1 MSKIPPHIVDQILQT
16 ARIEEV
22 IGEFVQLKRAGS
34 NLKGLSPFTDE
45 KTPSFVVSPAKQIF
59 KCFSTGKGGNAAS
72 FLMEKEHFSYPE
84 ALRWLAKRYNIEVPE
99 EREATAEE
107 LAALNERESFL
118 IINEF
123 AKNAFSE
130 MLLNSQEGKAIG
142 LSYFEE
148 RGFTRATIDKF
159 QLGYCLNTGS
169 AFTDLALEKGYN
181 KDYLEAIGL
190 TKSKEERTFDFFKG
204 RVMFPIHSVSGRV
217 LGFGGRTL
225 LSDKK
230 VAKYFNSPE
239 SIIYNKS
246 EILYGLY
253 FAKGDIVKY
262 NECLLCEGYTDVIS
276 MHQAGIQNVVSSSGT
291 SLTKEQ
297 VKLVSRYT
305 KNLTILYDG
314 DAAGIK
320 ASFRGIDLILEEG
333 LNVKVVLFPDGE
345 DPDSFSKSRSSAE
358 LSAYIAGHKQDF
370 ISFKASILLADG
382 ANDPILRAGL
392 IKDIVHSVSL
402 IPDQITRSV
411 YVQQLAQQFDISE
424 SIVQSELLN
433 LRKSA
438 MAKTYQDPTIGAI
451 ELPKNPAPQSL
462 EASPETAADH
472 TIFEAELIRVL
483 IKYGTRALIWQELG
497 QPETQTSVIELI
509 VHELQKDE
517 LFFENPLYEE
527 IYRIF
532 EKGALEEQ
540 TLYESSFFLRHEN
553 QQIVQFVADIEA
565 QEQELSHN
573 WVARYKIQ
581 TKTESDDLYQTVVQV
596 IYRFKLAFV
605 EQKINQIRSELTQDT
620 LKDDDLLLA
629 LGELVSLEKVKML
642 LSEQIGITLIRW
654 HVCRNLI
661 LHRPIQNLL
670 LESYFSDPDFFGCG
684 HFAPLGSQGLKRL
697 CQKCQPPT
705 RSKANGPL
713 APRESECI
721 FIGNLRRYP

>member
-99 EREATAEE
+99 EREASAEE

-123 AKNAFSE
+123 AKNTFSQ
-130 MLLNSQEGKAIG
+130 MLLNDQEGKAIG

-148 RGFTRATIDKF
+148 RGFSRATIEKF

-169 AFTDLALEKGYN
+169 AFTDLALDKGYN
-181 KDYLEAIGL
+181 KAYLEAIGL
-190 TKSKEERTFDFFKG
+190 TKSKENRYFDFFKG
-204 RVMFPIHSVSGRV
+204 RVIFPIHSVSGRV

-239 SIIYNKS
+239 SSIYNKS
-246 EILYGLY
+246 EILYGLH

-320 ASFRGIDLILEEG
+320 ASFRGIDLILEGG

-358 LSAYIAGHKQDF
+358 LSAYIAAHKQDF
-370 ISFKASILLADG
+370 ISFKAGILLADG

-392 IKDIVHSVSL
+392 IKDIVNSVSL

-433 LRKSA
+433 LRKTTL
-438 MAKTYQDPTIGAI
+438 AKTYQDPALGNI
-451 ELPKNPAPQSL
+451 ELPKNPSPQSL
-462 EASPETAADH
+462 EASPEKEADQ
-472 TIFEAELIRVL
+472 TIFEAEIIRML
-483 IKYGTRALIWQELG
+483 IKYGTRALIWQEPG

-509 VHELQKDE
+509 VQELKKDD
-517 LFFENPLYEE
+517 LHFVTPLYQE
-527 IYRIF
+527 IYSIF
-532 EKGALEEQ
+532 EKGVLEEN
-540 TLYESSFFLRHEN
+540 TFYESTFFLRHDD

-581 TKTESDDLYQTVVQV
+581 TKSESDDLYQTVVQV
-596 IYRFKLAFV
+596 IYRFKLSSV
-605 EQKINQIRSELTQDT
+605 EEKINKIRSELTQDL
-620 LKDDDLLLA
+620 LKDNDLLLA

-642 LSEQIGITLIRW
+642 LSEQIGITLIR
-654 HVCRNLI
+654 
-661 LHRPIQNLL
+661 
-670 LESYFSDPDFFGCG
+670 
-684 HFAPLGSQGLKRL
+684 
-697 CQKCQPPT
+697 
-705 RSKANGPL
+705 
-713 APRESECI
+713 
-721 FIGNLRRYP
+721 

>member
-99 EREATAEE
+99 EREASAEE

-123 AKNAFSE
+123 AKNTFSQ
-130 MLLNSQEGKAIG
+130 MLLNDQEGKAIG

-148 RGFTRATIDKF
+148 RGFSRATIEKF

-169 AFTDLALEKGYN
+169 AFTDLALDKGYN
-181 KDYLEAIGL
+181 KAYLEAIGL
-190 TKSKEERTFDFFKG
+190 TKSKENRYFDFFKG
-204 RVMFPIHSVSGRV
+204 RVIFPIHSVSGRV

-239 SIIYNKS
+239 SSIYNKS
-246 EILYGLY
+246 EILYGLH

-320 ASFRGIDLILEEG
+320 ASFRGIDLILEGG

-358 LSAYIAGHKQDF
+358 LSAYIAAHKQDF
-370 ISFKASILLADG
+370 ISFKAGILLADG

-392 IKDIVHSVSL
+392 IKDIVNSVSL

-433 LRKSA
+433 LRKTA
-438 MAKTYQDPTIGAI
+438 LAKTYQDPALGNI
-451 ELPKNPAPQSL
+451 ELPKNPSPQSL
-462 EASPETAADH
+462 EASPEKEADQ
-472 TIFEAELIRVL
+472 TIFEAEIIRML
-483 IKYGTRALIWQELG
+483 IKYGTRALIWQEPG

-509 VHELQKDE
+509 VQELKKDD
-517 LFFENPLYEE
+517 LHFVTPLYQE
-527 IYRIF
+527 IYSIF
-532 EKGALEEQ
+532 EKGVLEEN
-540 TLYESSFFLRHEN
+540 TFYESTFFLRHDD

-581 TKTESDDLYQTVVQV
+581 TKSESDDLYQTVVQV
-596 IYRFKLAFV
+596 IYRFKLASV
-605 EQKINQIRSELTQDT
+605 EEKINKIRSELTQDL
-620 LKDDDLLLA
+620 LKDNDLLLA

-642 LSEQIGITLIRW
+642 LSEQIGITLIR
-654 HVCRNLI
+654 
-661 LHRPIQNLL
+661 
-670 LESYFSDPDFFGCG
+670 
-684 HFAPLGSQGLKRL
+684 
-697 CQKCQPPT
+697 
-705 RSKANGPL
+705 
-713 APRESECI
+713 
-721 FIGNLRRYP
+721 